1 MKLASRT
8 SLFSAAVVSLLALVL
23 AGLAVL
29 QYRWSGQVSEAEHVR
44 MRAGLETS
52 IRHFREDFRREL
64 SHLCAAFQPDR
75 DALRNP
81 GWDWVAT
88 RHQDWLRAAPRPELL
103 AQVYVSEPPAES
115 GQKLLWSRPDE
126 NVLEPVEWPSSLE
139 NLRVHLRASLQAN
152 LQATPRADPR
162 ADLRAAVT
170 GPARRP
176 GPPSRPEVRFGGCGL
191 LSAGP
196 ALIIPLLRPRDAGLP
211 AGRLARRA
219 GLRRPRG
226 SLVLLLSMEVLQ
238 ATVFPELVERHF
250 LVSPENAY
258 QVAIFEGPG
267 LGKVVYQPDPD
278 LSPDVFAKPD
288 RRVPLVGFIREEF
301 GRAGPRRGLPPAR
314 PPEPLASQDL
324 DQRLLF
330 NRGRFRPRGARAFWG
345 AVYSPPNDA
354 QRWELAVRHPGGSL
368 EAAVAGVR
376 RRNLTLS
383 FGVLLLLAASMAII
397 IVSTQRAQ
405 RLAKLQ
411 MDFVAGISHE
421 LRTPLAVIGSAA
433 ANLADG
439 VVKSPEQVREY
450 GSLIRSEGRRLTG
463 MVEQTLQFSASQASG
478 HHYRLRRTPPADV
491 LDEALRQA
499 QSMIQEADFE
509 IDRRIDDHLPE
520 VKVDPAALSQCIQN
534 LLSNAIKYAGPVRW
548 AGLRAETGR
557 AANGSPEVRISVED
571 KGAGIDASELSRIF
585 DPFFRGT
592 SATSRRIHG
601 TGLGLSLVRETL
613 KAMGGEISVKSSPG
627 QGSTFT
633 IHLPVAAESSSL
645 EPAPATEV

>member
-1 MKLASRT
+1 MKLASRH

-64 SHLCAAFQPDR
+64 SHLCAAFQADR

-103 AQVYVSEPPAES
+103 AQVYVWEPLAES
-115 GQKLLWSRPDE
+115 GQKLLRSRPDE
-126 NVLEPVEWPSSLE
+126 NILEPVEWPSSLE
-139 NLRVHLRASLQAN
+139 NLRASLRAG
-152 LQATPRADPR
+152 
-162 ADLRAAVT
+162 LRAAVT

-176 GPPSRPEVRFGGCGL
+176 GPPTRPEVRFGGCGL

-196 ALIIPLLRPRDAGLP
+196 ALIIPLVRPADPGLP
-211 AGRLARRA
+211 AGRRARRA

-226 SLVLLLSMEVLQ
+226 SLVLLLSIEVLQ
-238 ATVFPELVERHF
+238 ATVFPQLVERHF

-301 GRAGPRRGLPPAR
+301 GRAGPRRGPPPEG
-314 PPEPLASQDL
+314 PPEPLASQDPDL
-324 DQRLLF
+324 RLLF
-330 NRGRFRPRGARAFWG
+330 GRGGFRPRGARAFWG
-345 AVYSPPNDA
+345 AVYSPPNDT

-383 FGVLLLLAASMAII
+383 FGVLLLLGASMAII

-450 GSLIRSEGRRLTG
+450 GSLIRTEGRRLTG
-463 MVEQTLQFSASQASG
+463 IVEQTLQFAASQASG
-478 HHYRLRRTPPADV
+478 NHYQLRRTRLADV
-491 LDEALRQA
+491 VDEALRQA
-499 QSMIQEADFE
+499 QGMIEEADFE

-557 AANGSPEVRISVED
+557 AADGSPEVRVSVED

-592 SATSRRIHG
+592 SATSRQIHG

-627 QGSTFT
+627 RGSTFT
-633 IHLPVAAESSSL
+633 IHLPVAAEVSSL
-645 EPAPATEV
+645 EPPPATEV

>member
-1 MKLASRT
+1 MKLASRP

-64 SHLCAAFQPDR
+64 SHLCAAFQLDR

-103 AQVYVSEPPAES
+103 AQVYVWEPPAES
-115 GQKLLWSRPDE
+115 SRKLLRSRPDK
-126 NVLEPVEWPSSLE
+126 NILDPVEWPSSLE
-139 NLRVHLRASLQAN
+139 NLRAH
-152 LQATPRADPR
+152 
-162 ADLRAAVT
+162 LRAAV
-170 GPARRP
+170 P
-176 GPPSRPEVRFGGCGL
+176 GPVRRRGPPTRPEVRFGGCGL

-196 ALIIPLLRPRDAGLP
+196 ALIIPLVRPADPGLP
-211 AGRLARRA
+211 AGRRARRA

-226 SLVLLLSMEVLQ
+226 SLVLLLSIEVLQ

-278 LSPDVFAKPD
+278 LSPDVFAQPD

-301 GRAGPRRGLPPAR
+301 GRDGLRRGAPPER
-314 PPEPLASQDL
+314 PSGPPPEGPPEPLASRDP

-330 NRGRFRPRGARAFWG
+330 NRGGFRPRGARAFWG
-345 AVYSPPNDA
+345 AVYSPLNDA

-383 FGVLLLLAASMAII
+383 FGVLVLLAASMAVI

-463 MVEQTLQFSASQASG
+463 MVEQTLQFAASQASG
-478 HHYRLRRTPPADV
+478 NHYQLRRTPLAGV

-499 QSMIQEADFE
+499 QGMI
-509 IDRRIDDHLPE
+509 
-520 VKVDPAALSQCIQN
+520 
-534 LLSNAIKYAGPVRW
+534 
-548 AGLRAETGR
+548 
-557 AANGSPEVRISVED
+557 
-571 KGAGIDASELSRIF
+571 
-585 DPFFRGT
+585 
-592 SATSRRIHG
+592 
-601 TGLGLSLVRETL
+601 
-613 KAMGGEISVKSSPG
+613 
-627 QGSTFT
+627 
-633 IHLPVAAESSSL
+633 
-645 EPAPATEV
+645 

>member
-1 MKLASRT
+1 MKLTSRP

-88 RHQDWLRAAPRPELL
+88 RHQDWLRTAPRPELL
-103 AQVYVSEPPAES
+103 AQVYVWEPPAES
-115 GQKLLWSRPDE
+115 GQKLLRSRPDE

-139 NLRVHLRASLQAN
+139 NLLVHLRAN
-152 LQATPRADPR
+152 
-162 ADLRAAVT
+162 LRAAVT
-170 GPARRP
+170 RPARRP
-176 GPPSRPEVRFGGCGL
+176 GPPTRPEVRFGGCGL

-196 ALIIPLLRPRDAGLP
+196 VLIIPLLRPANPGLP
-211 AGRLARRA
+211 AARRARRA
-219 GLRRPRG
+219 GLRRSRG
-226 SLVLLLSMEVLQ
+226 SLVLLLSIEVLQ

-267 LGKVVYQPDPD
+267 VGKVVYQPDPD

-301 GRAGPRRGLPPAR
+301 GRAGPRRGPPPEPPPED
-314 PPEPLASQDL
+314 PPEPLASQDP
-324 DQRLLF
+324 DQRPLF

-345 AVYSPPNDA
+345 AVYSPSNDA

-450 GSLIRSEGRRLTG
+450 GSLIRTEGRRLTG
-463 MVEQTLQFSASQASG
+463 MVEQTLQFAASQASG
-478 HHYRLRRTPPADV
+478 NHYQLRRTPLADV

-499 QSMIQEADFE
+499 QGMIEEADFE

-557 AANGSPEVRISVED
+557 AADGSPEVRVSVED

-592 SATSRRIHG
+592 SATSRQIHG

-613 KAMGGEISVKSSPG
+613 KAMGGEIRVKRSPG

-633 IHLPVAAESSSL
+633 IHLPVAAELSSL
-645 EPAPATEV
+645 EPGSATEV